1 MVVCCRTVIKASLT
15 KKEALLNFEGF
26 PYLCNKTYR
35 YQKKSEINPEMI
47 KKKPEIDPDDDDNKY
62 LRLNSLI

>member
-1 MVVCCRTVIKASLT
+1 MLQNRYKSFIN
-15 KKEALLNFEGF
+15 KERGPFEGF

-35 YQKKSEINPEMI
+35 YQKKAEINPEMI
-47 KKKPEIDPDDDDNKY
+47 KKKREIDPDDDDDKY